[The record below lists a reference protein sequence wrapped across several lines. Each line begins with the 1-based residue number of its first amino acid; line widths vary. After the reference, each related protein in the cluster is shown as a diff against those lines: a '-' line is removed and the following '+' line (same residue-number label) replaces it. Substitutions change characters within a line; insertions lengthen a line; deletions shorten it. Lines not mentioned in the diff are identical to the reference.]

1 METDAVR
8 RWGVIKASSSTVRVA
23 FAPQA
28 AKPGFTLVELLVAVT
43 LGSVVLASL
52 GGVLLLSEVKVAAT
66 IQRNLYAKDAANRA
80 IDLMRREASLSRFF
94 RWNPT
99 ASGGVLD
106 NCTWATPISY
116 IQRNNAIICYKTV
129 APADLPAAYRSAYQG
144 PCVLV
149 RRGPPYKPDG
159 TLDLTATPTVQVLLD
174 GVARTRFAR
183 TVCPSTEAFKV
194 TFGQLEDGSGDA
206 DGTSPWSRDANVA
219 ITMASG
225 AQYNF
230 NVRASSSPAYD
241 GQDLYYDCKAK
252 NAIGCGKDDENSY
265 HFMPIMDSTTEAFE
279 VSSSASERERGRERI
294 FYFQYPFREYTLR
307 ENSSSG
313 FCTYANCYVERGGFA
328 VKLENVDA
336 LIFADREIR
345 PST

>member
-1 METDAVR
+1 MEIDAVR
-8 RWGVIKASSSTVRVA
+8 RWGVIKASSSTVRA
-23 FAPQA
+23 ALAPPA
-28 AKPGFTLVELLVAVT
+28 AQHGFTLVELLVAVT

-80 IDLMRREASLSRFF
+80 IDLMRREASWSRFF
-94 RWNPT
+94 RWNKT

-106 NCTWATPISY
+106 NCTWGTPISY

-129 APADLPAAYRSAYQG
+129 APTDLPAAYRSAYQG

-174 GVARTRFAR
+174 GVARTRFAT

-194 TFGQLEDGSGDA
+194 TPGMLTDGLGI
-206 DGTSPWSRDANVA
+206 TPWSRDANVA

-241 GQDLYYDCKAK
+241 GQDSYYDCTV
-252 NAIGCGKDDENSY
+252 NSLSGCGVANEDSY
-265 HFMPIMDSTTEAFE
+265 HFKPRMNSPIELLPGD
-279 VSSSASERERGRERI
+279 ASKENI
-294 FYFQYPFREYTLR
+294 FYFEYPFSEYTLS
-307 ENSSSG
+307 ETSSSG
-313 FCTYANCYVERGGFA
+313 SCTYANCYVERGGFA
-328 VKLENVDA
+328 VKMTNVDA

>member
-1 METDAVR
+1 METDSVR
-8 RWGVIKASSSTVRVA
+8 RWGVMKASSSTVRGA
-23 FAPQA
+23 LAPPA
-28 AKPGFTLVELLVAVT
+28 AQRGFTLVELLVAVS

-52 GGVLLLSEVKVAAT
+52 GGGLLLSELKVSAT
-66 IQRNLYAKDAANRA
+66 VQRNLYAKDAANRA

-94 RWNPT
+94 RWNLM

-106 NCTWATPISY
+106 DCEWATPISY
-116 IQRNNAIICYKTV
+116 IQRNNGIICYKTV

-174 GVARTRFAR
+174 GVARTPFAR
-183 TVCPSTEAFKV
+183 TVCPSTDAFKV
-194 TFGQLEDGSGDA
+194 TPGELTIGW
-206 DGTSPWSRDANVA
+206 GTSPWSRDANVA
-219 ITMASG
+219 INMASG

-230 NVRASSSPAYD
+230 SVRASSSPAYD
-241 GQDLYYDCKAK
+241 GQDLYYDCTV
-252 NAIGCGKDDENSY
+252 NSSSGCGRDDENSY
-265 HFMPIMDSTTEAFE
+265 HFKPKMDSTTEAFE
-279 VSSSASERERGRERI
+279 DSLSASGRERGRERI
-294 FYFQYPFREYTLR
+294 FYFEYPFREYILR

-313 FCTYANCYVERGGFA
+313 SGSCAYANCYVERGGFA
-328 VKLENVDA
+328 VKMTNVDA

>member
-1 METDAVR
+1 L
-8 RWGVIKASSSTVRVA
+8 IKASSSTVRVA

-116 IQRNNAIICYKTV
+116 IQRNNAIVCYKTV
-129 APADLPAAYRSAYQG
+129 APADLPAVYRSAYQG

-174 GVARTRFAR
+174 GIARAPFAR
-183 TVCPSTEAFKV
+183 TVCPSTNAFKV
-194 TFGQLEDGSGDA
+194 TPGELTEGDYRE
-206 DGTSPWSRDANVA
+206 GITPWSRDANVA

-241 GQDLYYDCKAK
+241 GQDLYYDCKA
-252 NAIGCGKDDENSY
+252 NSAIGCGKDDENSY
-265 HFMPIMDSTTEAFE
+265 HFMPKMDSTVELVE
-279 VSSSASERERGRERI
+279 GKDSKENI
-294 FYFQYPFREYTLR
+294 FYFEYPFSEYTLS
-307 ENSSSG
+307 ETSG
-313 FCTYANCYVERGGFA
+313 SGSCTYANCYVKRGGFA
-328 VKLENVDA
+328 VKMTNVDA

>member
-1 METDAVR
+1 VR
-8 RWGVIKASSSTVRVA
+8 
-23 FAPQA
+23 A
-28 AKPGFTLVELLVAVT
+28 ALATPAAQHGFTLVELLVAVT
-43 LGSVVLASL
+43 LGSVVLAFL
-52 GGVLLLSEVKVAAT
+52 GGELLLSEVKVAAR

-94 RWNPT
+94 RWNT
-99 ASGGVLD
+99 IASGGVLD

-116 IQRNNAIICYKTV
+116 IQPNNAIICYKTV
-129 APADLPAAYRSAYQG
+129 APADLPAAYQSAYQG

-159 TLDLTATPTVQVLLD
+159 TLDLSATPTVQVLLD
-174 GVARTRFAR
+174 GVARTPFAG
-183 TVCPSTEAFKV
+183 TKCPSTDAFKV
-194 TFGQLEDGSGDA
+194 TPGELTIGW
-206 DGTSPWSRDANVA
+206 GTSPWSRDANVA

-230 NVRASSSPAYD
+230 SVRAATSPAYD
-241 GQDLYYDCKAK
+241 GQDLYYDCTVYPSS
-252 NAIGCGKDDENSY
+252 GCGKDDENSY
-265 HFMPIMDSTTEAFE
+265 HFMPKMDSTVELVE
-279 VSSSASERERGRERI
+279 GKDSKENI
-294 FYFQYPFREYTLR
+294 FYFEYPFSEYTLS
-307 ENSSSG
+307 EASGSG

-328 VKLENVDA
+328 VKMTNVDA

>member
-8 RWGVIKASSSTVRVA
+8 RWGVIKASSSTVRA
-23 FAPQA
+23 ALAPPA

-80 IDLMRREASLSRFF
+80 IDLMRREASFSRFF

-99 ASGGVLD
+99 ASGDVLD
-106 NCTWATPISY
+106 SCTWGTPIAYYLNPIAGVHRSD
-116 IQRNNAIICYKTV
+116 AILCYKIV

-159 TLDLTATPTVQVLLD
+159 TLDLTATPIVQVLLD
-174 GVARTRFAR
+174 GIARTPHAG
-183 TVCPSTEAFKV
+183 TVCPSTDAFELKLGEL
-194 TFGQLEDGSGDA
+194 TNGFG
-206 DGTSPWSRDANVA
+206 TTPWSRDANVA
-219 ITMASG
+219 ITMDSG
-225 AQYNF
+225 AQYSF

-241 GQDLYYDCKAK
+241 GQDLYYDCTAK
-252 NAIGCGKDDENSY
+252 SAIGCGKDDENSY
-265 HFMPIMDSTTEAFE
+265 HFMPKMDSTVELVE
-279 VSSSASERERGRERI
+279 GKDSKENI
-294 FYFQYPFREYTLR
+294 FYFEYPFSEYTLS
-307 ENSSSG
+307 EASGSG